1 MEIRKGND
9 AEYPHVLLAASMAA
23 GVTIV
28 FVGAMKTLARSF
40 HRPTAIVLALGVTIL
55 AVVGTAHVIFVG
67 PQGGEPGLSVPRGN
81 TLILLP
87 FIALAIASLLA
98 QLLAATSGAVPQ
110 AKPQQVPGEIAD
122 VEPQVPPDAKLA
134 KNTPARSRPRGR
146 PRKQSPRSPPAAL
159 RKMREEDEF
168 IEAAASPAADAA
180 AKQKSAGAAESTE
193 QS

>member
-1 MEIRKGND
+1 MEMMPST
-9 AEYPHVLLAASMAA
+9 PHVLLAASMAA
-23 GVTIV
+23 AVTIV
-28 FVGAMKTLARSF
+28 FVAAMKTLARSF

-146 PRKQSPRSPPAAL
+146 PRKQSPEESPQQLLLEDAGKKTNSSKQPRPA
-159 RKMREEDEF
+159 
-168 IEAAASPAADAA
+168 AADAA